1 MVRKTVHRTE
11 NNNLLLQPAMLETRL
26 QTPHDG
32 TEDGAAPYAGDAGI
46 ALVAG
51 KAGILHFFAGSTSD
65 GCKPPVHLQI
75 GQVGEAPRIPAQLL
89 IRKVDIELM
98 LKSKPHERMVPKES
112 SNQTTNIS
120 YTPMSYK
127 TKNKTTSSNR
137 YAVIQ

>member
-1 MVRKTVHRTE
+1 MVWKTVHRTE
-11 NNNLLLQPAMLETRL
+11 NNYLLLQPAMLETRL

-32 TEDGAAPYAGDAGI
+32 TEDGAASYAGDAGI

-65 GCKPPVHLQI
+65 GCKPPV
-75 GQVGEAPRIPAQLL
+75 PRIPAQLL